1 MNCWIKCNKEAIF
14 FGFKD
19 LWNDFVYFSKAWRMI
34 GIKWAMVLDQGTVG
48 SLDCWEIFSILV
60 LLVLFDF
67 IPNLIQILSN
77 YITNVLKFRAPWN

>member
-1 MNCWIKCNKEAIF
+1 
-14 FGFKD
+14 
-19 LWNDFVYFSKAWRMI
+19 
-34 GIKWAMVLDQGTVG
+34 MVLDQGTVG

-77 YITNVLKFRAPWN
+77 YITNVLKFRAP